1 MTKWCSIV
9 YMYHI
14 FFIHSSVDGHFSCFC
29 VLAVVSSAA
38 VNIGV
43 YVPFQIIVLSGYMPM
58 SRVAGSYGNSIF
70 RFLRNFHT
78 VLHGGC
84 TSLHSHQQYM
94 RVPFLPHPLQHLL
107 FVDFLMMAIL
117 TGVWWY
123 LIIVLTCISLVNSNV
138 EHFFMYPLAICMSS
152 LEKYLFRSS
161 HFLIGLFGF
170 LYWAIN
176 ELFMY
181 FGN

>member
-1 MTKWCSIV
+1 
-9 YMYHI
+9 MYHI
-14 FFIHSSVDGHFSCFC
+14 FIHSSVDGHFSCFY
-29 VLAVVSSAA
+29 VLAVVNSAA

-43 YVPFQIIVLSGYMPM
+43 HVSFQIIVLSGYMPTR
-58 SRVAGSYGNSIF
+58 RVAGCYGNSIF
-70 RFLRNFHT
+70 RFLSNFHT

-84 TSLHSHQQYM
+84 TSLHSHLQYM
-94 RVPFLPHPLQHLL
+94 RVPFLPHPPQHLL

-123 LIIVLTCISLVNSNV
+123 LIIVLTCISLINSDV
-138 EHFFMYPLAICMSS
+138 EHFFIYPLAICMSS
-152 LEKYLFRSS
+152 LEKYLFRSSS

-176 ELFMY
+176 ELFIY

>member
-1 MTKWCSIV
+1 MP
-9 YMYHI
+9 HI
-14 FFIHSSVDGHFSCFC
+14 FFILSPADGHLGCFY
-29 VLAVVSSAA
+29 VLAIVSSAA
-38 VNIGV
+38 MNIRV
-43 YVPFQIIVLSGYMPM
+43 HMSFQIIVLSGYMPTN
-58 SRVAGSYGNSIF
+58 RVAGSYGNSIF

-78 VLHGGC
+78 ILHGGC

-123 LIIVLTCISLVNSNV
+123 LIIVLTCISLINSDV
-138 EHFFMYPLAICMSS
+138 EHFFMYPLAIYMSS

-161 HFLIGLFGF
+161 LHFLIGLFGF

-176 ELFMY
+176 ELFIY